1 MSEHTDEQ
9 RKKAQYEEK
18 LNKAY
23 RDLFRTDG
31 VTHKRIAA
39 CRELVLKDIEAIIYG
54 RTHVPDREG
63 RYCHIRADL
72 NEGGRLQAKDM
83 HDRIYSTPNQTL
95 KKLNKI
101 KVEK

>member
-1 MSEHTDEQ
+1 MSEPTEEQ

-39 CRELVLKDIEAIIYG
+39 CRELVLEDLKAVLYAQTHFPDAQGHYCPYRAAIE
-54 RTHVPDREG
+54 
-63 RYCHIRADL
+63 
-72 NEGGRLQAKDM
+72 EGGRKLAKDINA
-83 HDRIYSTPNQTL
+83 RIYSTPNQTL